1 MGLLLAY
8 ATDAGLHRENNEDAV
23 LVWNDRAGL
32 DALLVVADG
41 MGGHAAGQ
49 LASTLAVETF
59 SRELE
64 GDGAGGCD
72 PARLHNA
79 FLKANAAVFKASH
92 DLPDAAGMG
101 CTFTVA
107 AIKDG
112 QMGLLN
118 VGDSPAY
125 LYRGDRIEMISED
138 HSWPAEQARLGV
150 ISPEEARD
158 HPFKHRLTRAVGV
171 WDEVLAYTA
180 EVPLRDGDLVVLC
193 SDGVES
199 AGVALEEVQ
208 KFLSSEDLEQALG
221 EIIATCR
228 ERGAPDNVTVAVARV
243 GEGSGSSAATETVR
257 IGTRH

>member
-1 MGLLLAY
+1 MGLMLAY

-23 LVWNDRAGL
+23 LVWHDRAGL

-49 LASTLAVETF
+49 LASSLAVETF
-59 SRELE
+59 SQVLE
-64 GDGAGGCD
+64 GDGSGGCD

-79 FLKANAAVFKASH
+79 FMKANAAVFKAAH
-92 DLPDAAGMG
+92 DFPDAAGMG

-112 QMGLLN
+112 LMALLN

-125 LYRGDRIEMISED
+125 LCRGGRMDIISED

-150 ISPEEARD
+150 ITVEEARD

-180 EVPLRDGDLVVLC
+180 EVQLNDGDLVVLC

-199 AGVALEEVQ
+199 AGVGLEEVRG
-208 KFLSSEDLEQALG
+208 LLAGDDLERGLS

-228 ERGAPDNVTVAVARV
+228 ERGAPDNVTVAVARI
-243 GEGSGSSAATETVR
+243 GQGSGSTSANETIR
-257 IGTRH
+257 IGTRD